1 MAKNGVHNTN
11 FKGFKVDNAQANWNV
26 VWIVNGSGDVS
37 DLMIDKE
44 RTYYFHSTQSMDR
57 HTK

>member
-44 RTYYFHSTQSMDR
+44 RTYYFH
-57 HTK
+57 